1 MDWRGGVL
9 MLTEIDDIQI
19 GQIVYVPTSSG
30 FLHSPGGRTTKW
42 KPYTVDR
49 HYKRGYED
57 RVTVVSP
64 TGGERRIRHR
74 GDRWLAE
81 DDDPSFP
88 VTAQPMRDRTF
99 STFTELFN

>member
-1 MDWRGGVL
+1 
-9 MLTEIDDIQI
+9 MLREIDDIQI
-19 GQIVYVPTSSG
+19 GKTVYVPTSSG

-49 HYKRGYED
+49 CYKKGYED

-64 TGGERRIRHR
+64 SGGERRIRHWD
-74 GDRWLAE
+74 DRWLAE
-81 DDDPSFP
+81 DDDRSFP

-99 STFTELFN
+99 STFTPPFN